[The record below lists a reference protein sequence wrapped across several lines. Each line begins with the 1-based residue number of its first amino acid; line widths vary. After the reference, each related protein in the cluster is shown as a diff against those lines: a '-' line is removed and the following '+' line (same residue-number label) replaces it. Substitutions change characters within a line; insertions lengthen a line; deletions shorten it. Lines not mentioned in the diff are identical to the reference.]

1 MEILSNEPVQEHLAT
16 PLPTTEDA
24 DQDRIAET
32 NKADLLRFLSALAPE
47 GNLTFQTFA
56 ESENAKKARY
66 LHSKILHGS
75 LAKHHKT
82 LTSMNQ
88 KGAGI
93 FVMVN
98 QGDGKGRK
106 EQNVR
111 KVRALFV
118 DLDGAPLKPVE
129 DALIPPSIVVE
140 TSPNR
145 YHAYWLVRDMPINAF
160 KAAQKALAEKFNGDT
175 KVCDLPRVMR
185 LPAFLHHKQTKPYCS
200 KLLKCE
206 SEMVWPWHALA
217 SGLSLPMPIA
227 LPDKIPEGERNSTLF
242 NLAIA
247 AAKRGVPEDSER
259 IYLKTINEERC
270 VPPLT
275 DSELSTLVCSA
286 YKYREEPDRWGI
298 PWKLIDD
305 PRFVALKPGPKLLL
319 LMLYQR
325 TQTSST
331 LAFPILWKDFKK
343 HFPRNTTFKEYR
355 MALVKSELIVLT
367 RKGFGANGA
376 FTTKA
381 NMYRMAVT

>member
-1 MEILSNEPVQEHLAT
+1 MEILSNEPAQEHLAT

-24 DQDRIAET
+24 TQDRVAET
-32 NKADLLRFLSALAPE
+32 NEADLLRFLSALAPE

-56 ESENAKKARY
+56 ESENAKKAPY

-75 LAKHHKT
+75 LAKHLKT
-82 LTSMNQ
+82 LTSKNQ

-106 EQNVR
+106 EQNVK

-160 KAAQKALAEKFNGDT
+160 KAAQKALAEKFGGDP

-185 LPAFLHHKQTKPYCS
+185 LPAFLHHKHPTPFYS

-206 SEMVWPWHALA
+206 GELVWPWRALA
-217 SGLSLPMPIA
+217 SGLSLPMPMA

-242 NLAIA
+242 NLAVA
-247 AAKRGVPEDSER
+247 AAKRGVPEDTER
-259 IYLKTINEERC
+259 VYLKTINEERC
-270 VPPLT
+270 APPLT
-275 DSELSTLVCSA
+275 DIELSTLVCSA
-286 YKYREEPDRWGI
+286 YKYREEGRWGI
-298 PWKLIDD
+298 PWKLMDD
-305 PRFVALKPGPKLLL
+305 ARFIALKPGPKLLL
-319 LMLYQR
+319 LLLYQR
-325 TQTSST
+325 AQTSDT
-331 LAFPILWKDFKK
+331 LAFPILWQDFKN
-343 HFPRNTTFKEYR
+343 HFARNTTFKDYR
-355 MALVKSELIVLT
+355 NALVKSKLILLT
-367 RKGFGANGA
+367 KRGFGIRSTLA
-376 FTTKA
+376 TKA
-381 NMYRMAVT
+381 NMYQMVVT

>member
-1 MEILSNEPVQEHLAT
+1 MEILSNEPVHEHLAT
-16 PLPTTEDA
+16 PNPTTEDA
-24 DQDRIAET
+24 TQDRIAEA
-32 NKADLLRFLSALAPE
+32 NEGDLVRFLSALAPQE
-47 GNLTFQTFA
+47 NLTFQTFA
-56 ESENAKKARY
+56 ESESAKRAPY

-82 LTSMNQ
+82 LTRKNQ

-106 EQNVR
+106 EQNVV

-140 TSPNR
+140 TSPSR

-160 KAAQKALAEKFNGDT
+160 KAAQKALAEKFGGDT

-185 LPAFLHHKQTKPYCS
+185 LPSFLHHKQTEPYCS

-206 SEMVWPWHALA
+206 SELVWPWHALA
-217 SGLSLPMPIA
+217 SELSLPMPMA
-227 LPDKIPEGERNSTLF
+227 LPDRIPEGERNSTLF

-247 AAKRGVPEDSER
+247 AAKRGVPKDSER
-259 IYLKTINEERC
+259 AYLMTINEERC
-270 VPPLT
+270 APPLSDT
-275 DSELSTLVCSA
+275 ELSALLCSA
-286 YKYREEPDRWGI
+286 YKYGEEDLWGI
-298 PWKLIDD
+298 PWKLMDD

-325 TQTSST
+325 TQTSKT
-331 LAFPILWKDFKK
+331 LAFPILWQDFKK
-343 HFPRNTTFKEYR
+343 HFSRNTTFKDYR
-355 MALVKSELIVLT
+355 KALVKSQLITLT
-367 RKGFGANGA
+367 KRGFGVRGTFA
-376 FTTKA
+376 TKA
-381 NMYRMAVT
+381 NMYQLVVT